1 MTRARSPQG
10 PPLFTLRTLVI
21 LVVAALFGI
30 AAGVLTYM
38 GTKKLP
44 EAVLAGGGAFG
55 ACLLGLH
62 QLVE

>member
-1 MTRARSPQG
+1 MTRARSPRR

-55 ACLLGLH
+55 VCLLGLH